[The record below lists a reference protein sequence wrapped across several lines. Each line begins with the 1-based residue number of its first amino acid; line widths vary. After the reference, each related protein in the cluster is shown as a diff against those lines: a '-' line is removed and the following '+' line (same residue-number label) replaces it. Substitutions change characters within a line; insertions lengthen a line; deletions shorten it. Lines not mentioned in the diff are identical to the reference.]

1 MPAPILLSPTHGQ
14 FVAAGMGGG
23 DASSGSQ
30 HPRVDSP
37 QCGTTALLADS
48 R

>member
-1 MPAPILLSPTHGQ
+1 MPAPTLLSPTHGQ
-14 FVAAGMGGG
+14 FVVEGGG
-23 DASSGSQ
+23 VGASSGSQ
-30 HPRVDSP
+30 HPQVDSP